1 MFFIKSS
8 VRYVCFG
15 DTKLQGIEKTEFTYQ
30 DNNFKESKMKNVIRI
45 IAVIQ
50 IILAVAF
57 GFYANKIDTG
67 VAKISRKFAASCG
80 KTAEIIA
87 SHKIIYEKSA
97 TNIVNL
103 QNVLDGAGDKTHVT
117 ADKFRKW
124 GSWLQTP
131 PEGRVIKMLWPGKT
145 ASSLGF
151 SMGEM
156 SSHLNDVSAAL
167 HNQAQILKE
176 YEEKVLPQTREGF
189 NDAENALRET
199 KIFLEKLEQNSR
211 NNVRM
216 VSFLAGIIFLLNGIG
231 MLAIAGAVPAGTK
244 EA

>member
-1 MFFIKSS
+1 
-8 VRYVCFG
+8 
-15 DTKLQGIEKTEFTYQ
+15 
-30 DNNFKESKMKNVIRI
+30 MKNVIRI

-103 QNVLDGAGDKTHVT
+103 QNVLDGAGDKTRVT
-117 ADKFRKW
+117 ADKFQKW
-124 GSWLQTP
+124 GSWLQNP

-176 YEEKVLPQTREGF
+176 YEEKVLPRPEKVSMTRRMPCAKQKSF
-189 NDAENALRET
+189 WKTLSRIPET
-199 KIFLEKLEQNSR
+199 MCGWFPFSPE
-211 NNVRM
+211 
-216 VSFLAGIIFLLNGIG
+216 SFSC
-231 MLAIAGAVPAGTK
+231 
-244 EA
+244 